1 MKNLVVAETF
11 FSASKAHIA
20 QGQLQEE
27 GIESMI
33 SDETVT
39 QVIGITAG
47 LGGIRLLV
55 NEDDLDQAQ
64 KLIAEMDL

>member
-1 MKNLVVAETF
+1 
-11 FSASKAHIA
+11 
-20 QGQLQEE
+20 
-27 GIESMI
+27 MI

-47 LGGIRLLV
+47 LGSIRLLV
-55 NEDDLDQAQ
+55 NEDDLDRTQ

>member
-1 MKNLVVAETF
+1 
-11 FSASKAHIA
+11 
-20 QGQLQEE
+20 
-27 GIESMI
+27 MI